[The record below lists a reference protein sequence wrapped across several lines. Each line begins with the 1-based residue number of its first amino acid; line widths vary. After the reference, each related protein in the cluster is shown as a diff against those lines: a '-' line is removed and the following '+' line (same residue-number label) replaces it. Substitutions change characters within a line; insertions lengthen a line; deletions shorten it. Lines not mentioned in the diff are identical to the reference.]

1 MAGPYNRLPPAQT
14 MFTQSKDT
22 APRRERSGLT
32 SMRLLAR
39 GDVAGDQLAAT
50 WVDVAP
56 GGRQIPHDHPEVQI
70 YIIVAGR
77 GRMRVG
83 DELRDVSAGELIHV
97 PSGLK
102 HGIENTGT
110 GVLSYV
116 SAATPAFDFTEA
128 YDRGQLQPDAY
139 TK

>member
-1 MAGPYNRLPPAQT
+1 
-14 MFTQSKDT
+14 MFTRHKTT
-22 APRRERSGLT
+22 APRRDRENLT
-32 SMRLLAR
+32 SIGLLGR

-56 GGRQIPHDHPEVQI
+56 GGRQIPHHHPEVQI

-83 DELRDVSAGELIHV
+83 EEQKDVSAGELIHV
-97 PSGLK
+97 PSGLT
-102 HGIENTGT
+102 HGIENTGQE
-110 GVLSYV
+110 VLTYV
-116 SAATPAFDFTEA
+116 TAATPAFDYSEA

-139 TK
+139 PG

>member
-1 MAGPYNRLPPAQT
+1 
-14 MFTQSKDT
+14 MFTQHKES
-22 APRRERSGLT
+22 APRREREKLT
-32 SMRLLAR
+32 SIGLLAR

-83 DELRDVSAGELIHV
+83 DETKEVTAGELIHV

-102 HGIENTGT
+102 HGIENTGD
-110 GVLSYV
+110 GVLTYV
-116 SAATPAFDFTEA
+116 SAATPAFDYSEA

-139 TK
+139 KK